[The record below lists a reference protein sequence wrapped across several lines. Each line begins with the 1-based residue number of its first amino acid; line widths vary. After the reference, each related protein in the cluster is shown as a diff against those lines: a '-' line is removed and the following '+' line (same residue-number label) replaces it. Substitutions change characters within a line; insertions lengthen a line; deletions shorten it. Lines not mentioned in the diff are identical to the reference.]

1 MNFLVLNYSVILA
14 EVIVCAAVA
23 ALNNPTYPNVA
34 LVSA

>member
-1 MNFLVLNYSVILA
+1 MNFVGLTYSVILE
-14 EVIVCAAVA
+14 EVMAYTA